1 MSMGLESEILS
12 DLRQLLAEHGVQ
24 ARWHD
29 LDLLVLVSRVKNE
42 QQIEMGGFVES
53 PDLSVRVPKAAFP
66 DTLPKFGERIE
77 VDGEPYR
84 IASVSRHPRSPVM
97 TLTLSTV
104 DE

>member
-1 MSMGLESEILS
+1 MSLETEILA
-12 DLRQLLAEHGVQ
+12 DLRQMLAEHGVKALWQ
-24 ARWHD
+24 GV
-29 LDLLVLVSRVKNE
+29 DLLVLVSRVKNE

-77 VDGEPYR
+77 VDGVQYR

-97 TLTLSTV
+97 TLTLATV